1 MRDQWSMSNSLK
13 VSLQT
18 TIYSL
23 DNRGWSRRRIARELG
38 IDRETVGR
46 YLRLAKP
53 AILTTG
59 LEEAGDAKPAIPTAG
74 LEEACEA
81 KPAISTTG
89 LEEASEVKPAIPTPG
104 FAGAGEAKSAI
115 STAGLEE
122 ASSEVKPAISTVG
135 NGVGRKSQCEPLA
148 AVIMP
153 KVELGLS
160 AQRIYQDLV
169 NENGFTDSYQSVK
182 RFVRKLR
189 EAQPERVWRLECQP
203 GEELQLDFGLGAPID
218 EGQGKRR
225 RSWVLRMVLSYSRKG
240 YSEAVTRQDTET
252 FLRCLENGLRN
263 LGGSTLLLNLDN
275 MKTAVLKAD
284 WFDPEINPKLADFC
298 RHYSI
303 HVVPCRPGTPQ
314 HKGKIERGVAYLRTN
329 ALKGRRFRS
338 LAEENRFLSHWEGSV
353 ADKRIH
359 GTTRKQVA
367 ACFEEERPHLQPLP
381 ASLFPCF
388 QEGRRSVHRDSYVE
402 VEKAFYEAP
411 PELIGREVW
420 VRWDSRCVKIFNER
434 MEQVGMHT
442 RQEPGKFSHSLG
454 AGGFSAPVLSSCRYW
469 VNRAAVLGEQCGQ
482 WAQSALDARG
492 PESLRSIMGLCN
504 LIKKHSGA
512 VLNAACAKALKAGTH
527 RLKDVR
533 RLIGEQSEQSAFSF
547 AQSHPLIRDL
557 KTYSEF
563 VHHHS
568 PYQNND

>member
-1 MRDQWSMSNSLK
+1 MSNSLK

-23 DNRGWSRRRIARELG
+23 DDRGWSRRRIARELG
-38 IDRETVGR
+38 INRETVGR
-46 YLRLAKP
+46 YLRSAKP
-53 AILTTG
+53 AILTPG
-59 LEEAGDAKPAIPTAG
+59 LEEAGEVKPAIPTPG
-74 LEEACEA
+74 LEEAGEA
-81 KPAISTTG
+81 KPAISTAG
-89 LEEASEVKPAIPTPG
+89 FEEASEVKPAIPTPG
-104 FAGAGEAKSAI
+104 FAGAGEAKTAI

-122 ASSEVKPAISTVG
+122 ASSEVKPAISTIG

-148 AVIMP
+148 AVIMA

-169 NENGFTDSYQSVK
+169 GENGFTDSYQSVK

-189 EAQPERVWRLECQP
+189 TAQPERIWRLECQP

-218 EGQGKRR
+218 DGQGKRR

-298 RHYSI
+298 RHYAM

-314 HKGKIERGVAYLRTN
+314 HKGKIERGVAYVRTN

-338 LAEENRFLSHWEGSV
+338 LAEQNRFLSHWEGSV

-411 PELIGREVW
+411 PELIGHEVW

-504 LIKKHSGA
+504 LIKKHSGV
-512 VLNAACAKALKAGTH
+512 VLNAACAKALKAPTH

-533 RLIGEQSEQSAFSF
+533 RLIGEHSEQTAFSF

-557 KTYSEF
+557 KTYSDF
-563 VHHHS
+563 VNHHTS
-568 PYQNND
+568 PYQNDD

>member
-1 MRDQWSMSNSLK
+1 MPN
-13 VSLQT
+13 
-18 TIYSL
+18 
-23 DNRGWSRRRIARELG
+23 
-38 IDRETVGR
+38 
-46 YLRLAKP
+46 LRLAKP

-74 LEEACEA
+74 LEGAGEA

-115 STAGLEE
+115 SIAGLEE

-148 AVIMP
+148 AVIKA

-169 NENGFTDSYQSVK
+169 SENGFTDSYQSVK

-189 EAQPERVWRLECQP
+189 TAQPERIWRLECQP

-218 EGQGKRR
+218 DGQGKRR

-298 RHYSI
+298 RHYAM

-314 HKGKIERGVAYLRTN
+314 HKGKIERGVAYVRTN

-338 LAEENRFLSHWEGSV
+338 LAEQNRFLSHWEGSV

-388 QEGRRSVHRDSYVE
+388 QEGHRSVHRDSYVE

-533 RLIGEQSEQSAFSF
+533 RLIGEHSEQTAFSF

-557 KTYSEF
+557 KTYSDF
-563 VHHHS
+563 VNHHTS
-568 PYQNND
+568 PYQNDD